1 MAKKNFYAVRAG
13 RNIGIFNTWAECEAQ
28 VKGFAGAEYK
38 GFATKE
44 DAETYMAASEET
56 LEQQRK
62 ERREA
67 KQAKADENQASTTTR
82 AGKKAAVY
90 DNDEV
95 PF

>member
-44 DAETYMAASEET
+44 DAETYMAA
-56 LEQQRK
+56 RK
-62 ERREA
+62 KRS
-67 KQAKADENQASTTTR
+67 K
-82 AGKKAAVY
+82 AGKGR
-90 DNDEV
+90 
-95 PF
+95 

>member
-1 MAKKNFYAVRAG
+1 MAKKNFYAVRVG

-38 GFATKE
+38 GFAVRE

-62 ERREA
+62 EKREA
-67 KQAKADENQASTTTR
+67 AKSKANENQVSAATPVD
-82 AGKKAAVY
+82 KKTAVY